1 VASVTT
7 IGEAAALID
16 VGDAFD
22 PQLGDAA
29 GIDLHRMLW
38 VRPKTLKQAVAAAE
52 MVVAT
57 GFQLVVVDA
66 GLPPLRGRVPD
77 ASWVR
82 LARAAEA
89 HGSALLVSA
98 PYPITGTTSVAM
110 LRAEPARGR
119 WNHGLLLGV
128 DTMLRLEKH
137 RRKRPGQHTRLAF
150 EVGETFSPR
159 VEDAGDGLV
168 FVDIS
173 GTERHYPSE
182 EELAKAA
189 LRAMDGISLPARV
202 GVAACK
208 LAARVATELA
218 QTPTIVAPGDEAKF
232 LAPLPLARLSPEMG
246 AAAMLHRFGL
256 ESIGDLARLPDSEIA
271 SRLGE
276 IGRELH
282 FAARG
287 VDPRPLIPRAL
298 PPEFREGM
306 E

>member
-1 VASVTT
+1 MAASARRLDSQFRLPAPAIPVLVPALPDVDSGVSEAVKELRRGLEGRIAGHLTSGAELIEALERRRRDTIVPTTLAGVDILLDGGLARGKMTEISGRGARFSIVVATLASATA

-29 GIDLHRMLW
+29 GIDLQRMLW
-38 VRPKTLKQAVAAAE
+38 VRPKTLKQAVTAAE

-119 WNHGLLLGV
+119 WNHGLLLGI
-128 DTMLRLEKH
+128 DTTLRLEKH
-137 RRKRPGQHTRLAF
+137 RRKRPGQHARLAF
-150 EVGETFSPR
+150 EVM
-159 VEDAGDGLV
+159 
-168 FVDIS
+168 
-173 GTERHYPSE
+173 ER
-182 EELAKAA
+182 
-189 LRAMDGISLPARV
+189 G
-202 GVAACK
+202 
-208 LAARVATELA
+208 
-218 QTPTIVAPGDEAKF
+218 
-232 LAPLPLARLSPEMG
+232 
-246 AAAMLHRFGL
+246 
-256 ESIGDLARLPDSEIA
+256 
-271 SRLGE
+271 
-276 IGRELH
+276 
-282 FAARG
+282 
-287 VDPRPLIPRAL
+287 
-298 PPEFREGM
+298 
-306 E
+306 